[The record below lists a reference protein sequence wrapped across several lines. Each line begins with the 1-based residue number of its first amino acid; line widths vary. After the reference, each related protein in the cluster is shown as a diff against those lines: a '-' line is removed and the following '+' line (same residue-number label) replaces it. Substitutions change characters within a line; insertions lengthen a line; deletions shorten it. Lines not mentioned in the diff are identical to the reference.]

1 MRRKVHD
8 LICDYGELLQNDN
21 PAWCSTYNIAW
32 ISYDGEWSS
41 ISFFLKGNGEMLLKK
56 EKIQEKENAL
66 AHICTRELT
75 IWAKPIPLTYF
86 TLQLFPTILIST
98 IWEEASMW
106 KRQYLVILY
115 TIYFLLCLVPQLYL
129 SILVHTWLGT
139 STIGVLLLAFSSSS
153 GIHFFLLRVRSKKQ
167 FIVSCSSVKVEYRD
181 ITHTMVNIVWLWHLL
196 TDMGLPLSSTPLY
209 CDDLSV
215 HIDNNDIFHECA
227 IYILRST
234 VCWAHLMNLC
244 GVYLYVAKVIH

>member
-1 MRRKVHD
+1 MRRSFHVETAISCYIVYH
-8 LICDYGELLQNDN
+8 LL
-21 PAWCSTYNIAW
+21 PSLSSSSTL
-32 ISYDGEWSS
+32 
-41 ISFFLKGNGEMLLKK
+41 FV
-56 EKIQEKENAL
+56 
-66 AHICTRELT
+66 
-75 IWAKPIPLTYF
+75 YF
-86 TLQLFPTILIST
+86 GS
-98 IWEEASMW
+98 
-106 KRQYLVILY
+106 
-115 TIYFLLCLVPQLYL
+115 
-129 SILVHTWLGT
+129 TWLGT